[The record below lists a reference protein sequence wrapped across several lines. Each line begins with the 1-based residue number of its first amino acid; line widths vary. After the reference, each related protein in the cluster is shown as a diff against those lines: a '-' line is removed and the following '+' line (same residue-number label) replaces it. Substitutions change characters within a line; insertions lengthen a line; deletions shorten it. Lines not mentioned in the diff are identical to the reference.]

1 MPFDIGSSEIHWAHC
16 SQAAGISADINGGS
30 CCQPPVWRWK
40 GRNPSCK
47 WVSVLGL
54 CSGKLHECLN
64 WKGAWFYTIMNTQA
78 LDKYWHQQCDR
89 PTICLMPLGIKGLF
103 SGAHDLINHPDEF
116 VQVLFCT
123 VSRGLRV
130 VFFSLCLGRY
140 SLTWSQL
147 ALAYWSRVGLL
158 QVKVITST
166 VVPPSGFP
174 GIGMPFNGIGWIWRP
189 SVESW

>member
-1 MPFDIGSSEIHWAHC
+1 MMFGVSNASRWLLGFSYLTTGPKLCSFPGQKACMPWEGRKQVLYLPTSLLSSGAVPFDIGSSEIHWAHC

-30 CCQPPVWRWK
+30 CRQPPVWRWK

-89 PTICLMPLGIKGLF
+89 PTICLMPLGIKALF

-123 VSRGLRV
+123 VSRG
-130 VFFSLCLGRY
+130 F
-140 SLTWSQL
+140 
-147 ALAYWSRVGLL
+147 RVGFLFVL
-158 QVKVITST
+158 GQV
-166 VVPPSGFP
+166 
-174 GIGMPFNGIGWIWRP
+174 
-189 SVESW
+189 